1 MMIFFQYSLQSAPP
15 CLHLQ
20 FQIQAVLVIYS
31 SMHELVAQPV
41 KLGDFRSHFKKDII
55 VYIFDIHR
63 DLFKSK
69 IRNRQANIIL
79 LTINLTDPPKNQ
91 DLATLMNALVYA
103 DNFLISKIQQLFEEF
118 LYSTIKLSANLFISE
133 EWHTIKS

>member
-1 MMIFFQYSLQSAPP
+1 
-15 CLHLQ
+15 
-20 FQIQAVLVIYS
+20 
-31 SMHELVAQPV
+31 MHELVAQPV

-91 DLATLMNALVYA
+91 DLATLMNAMVYV
-103 DNFLISKIQQLFEEF
+103 DNFQIPKIWQLLKNF
-118 LYSTIKLSANLFISE
+118 SIV
-133 EWHTIKS
+133 